1 MKVLIAGATGV
12 LGRRLVQQLRDRAHH
27 AIAILPTLLGAA
39 EPMECDREIRF
50 QSGNL
55 AVTLYSP
62 SIGRTCNL

>member
-1 MKVLIAGATGV
+1 MKVLIAGARGV
-12 LGRRLVQQLRDRAHH
+12 LGRRLVQELRDRGHN

-50 QSGNL
+50 QS
-55 AVTLYSP
+55 VTARFTLHSL